1 MLHLKLPLLVFFFI
15 KLQKIWISLIYDFI
29 LHSINLIFTTGIICT
44 QLNCEFSLNKFSFI
58 KKKPQR
64 NTQTHRLLLREI
76 RARQPRLD
84 LTHDLDWPKGH
95 DTLP

>member
-29 LHSINLIFTTGIICT
+29 LHSNNLIFTTGIICT

-58 KKKPQR
+58 KKK
-64 NTQTHRLLLREI
+64 
-76 RARQPRLD
+76 QPKETLKHTDFCWERSV
-84 LTHDLDWPKGH
+84 P
-95 DTLP
+95 DTPD